1 MKLLPEEK
9 RGRGRPRKNPT
20 KEQMETIEK
29 FCSLMKSDTGSFQ
42 FAKKVTSNIKDLETI
57 TAMLSKHG
65 SYNPIFSEQLEQ
77 AINFTSEPASTESLQ
92 EWMQHPEVHSDELRF
107 LSHYLENAVLQY
119 GRAVSLL
126 SDIKSYNYDLRCS
139 TPNLSDKIDSDDFR
153 RSYKSVL
160 KLLRQLNI
168 PYQIRKLDNKVA
180 KDGVAFVWFNKTT
193 DSFDL
198 LDLPTEYCYITAP
211 WTYGYLF
218 ALDLTY
224 FDRFAFQQIQV
235 PELWAAYEVFCQ
247 KRIELAKGGNS
258 DKLVPYQYYSIS
270 PYNGWCAVF
279 DNARP
284 LKIPPM
290 IGASG
295 AAIDSIGYRDLIK
308 QKAIIDLWRV
318 LAFKIPINKTTGKM
332 EVTYNEATK
341 IVETIRSVLPENFVA
356 FASPFDT
363 EAPINADQTSVM
375 EGLEN
380 ISNKTFYDYSAIPNA
395 LFNNTDLKSAAALKL
410 STNALFAYSSSSM
423 YANMQ
428 NLVNW
433 IIRIECGNRFDWH
446 VVFHGNKLYE
456 DEERAS
462 AMKMFSTMNAPVS
475 YVMSKFGFEPFDI
488 ENEYVIENFTG
499 IKDKMKP
506 LQLSNSPA
514 IQSDDV
520 GRPEIEEDSLKTDSS
535 DNNSNSGNEE

>member
-1 MKLLPEEK
+1 
-9 RGRGRPRKNPT
+9 
-20 KEQMETIEK
+20 
-29 FCSLMKSDTGSFQ
+29 MKSDTGSFQ